1 MNLKIKQTVN
11 YINLLSCIL
20 LVATS
25 IYYYPFQKIALIL
38 FFSSFIIEI
47 YTDKKWL
54 NIKWD
59 KKTIY
64 FTIMFLFF
72 FLALFYFPFDPSKK
86 YFWGLLN
93 KRLSILGFAGVG
105 FFGLNAKY
113 KLNYFLNTFIISSVV
128 AILYII
134 FFRIGI
140 VSFILNPDRAT
151 LFTDQRILYVNSHMV
166 FNFYLNVSIVCIW
179 FILTRT
185 WNRTIW
191 WKRYLYI
198 GALTL
203 DIGLLS
209 ISEGRS
215 GFLAGILVMFIF
227 IFFEIWKRKKS
238 MGIII
243 GLLFPFFLF
252 GIASLHKRISEKMF
266 ENEPRLFLW
275 ESSASVIKNKP
286 VFGYGISSAQEHFD
300 VARTKYQTEEFRID
314 YIKSFRLD
322 AHDQYLQTTMEF
334 GIIGFLMLIFLYSYP
349 FFIVQKK
356 RQLFSFLIL
365 FLCAYQSVFDMF
377 ITGQFSS
384 LFGILVVLI
393 MTVNYDVLEEDTK
406 KIIKKKS

>member
-1 MNLKIKQTVN
+1 MILKIKQTVN
-11 YINLLSCIL
+11 YVNLFSCIL
-20 LVATS
+20 LTATS
-25 IYYYPFQKIALIL
+25 IYYYPLQKIAFIL

-47 YTDKKWL
+47 FTDQKWRK
-54 NIKWD
+54 IKIE

-72 FLALFYFPFDPSKK
+72 LLALIYFPFDQNKK
-86 YFWGLLN
+86 YFWGLLS
-93 KRLSILGFAGVG
+93 KRLSILGFAGIG
-105 FFGLNAKY
+105 FFGLNGKY

-128 AILYII
+128 AILYLI
-134 FFRIGI
+134 FYRIGI

-166 FNFYLNVSIVCIW
+166 FNFYLNVSMVSIW
-179 FILTRT
+179 YILTRT

-198 GALTL
+198 CALT
-203 DIGLLS
+203 IFWGLLA

-215 GFLAGILVMFIF
+215 GFLAGIFVMFIF

-252 GIASLHKRISEKMF
+252 SIASIHKRMSEKML
-266 ENEPRLFLW
+266 ESEPRLFLW
-275 ESSASVIKNKP
+275 ESAVSAIKDKP

-300 VARTKYQTEEFRID
+300 LVRTKFQTEEFRLSSIN
-314 YIKSFRLD
+314 SFRLD
-322 AHDQYLQTTMEF
+322 AHNQYLQTSMEF
-334 GIIGFLMLIFLYSYP
+334 GMIGLVILLFLYSYP
-349 FFIVQKK
+349 VFIVNKN

-365 FLCAYQSVFDMF
+365 LLCAYQSVFDMF

-393 MTVNYDVLEEDTK
+393 LTVNNDFVVEETK
-406 KIIKKKS
+406 KALIK